1 MNHLPNEINRLIFSF
16 LFKCK
21 NKRLFTWDVERNNF
35 NCIINKE
42 TYDIFNNITRLCK
55 IKRHFTCKYQNLCIN
70 CDKYVLDPFCDWKP
84 WNENEIEQLKYETR
98 DITTT
103 QDSDPCWRR
112 LSSVLLHQEHTS
124 RSPRECHKTYIE
136 LKLWKKKSDIL
147 SLSGMLTFEERR
159 RAMGFN

>member
-1 MNHLPNEINRLIFSF
+1 MVKEYEMKKAAAAYSRTKQDKSG
-16 LFKCK
+16 
-21 NKRLFTWDVERNNF
+21 
-35 NCIINKE
+35 IIDPLKLHSYKYND
-42 TYDIFNNITRLCK
+42 DIFNNITRLCK

-70 CDKYVLDPFCDWKP
+70 CDKWVIDTWCDWKP

-124 RSPRECHKTYIE
+124 RSARECHKTYIE